1 MIDNQTLTDF
11 KSRHRGGGS
20 CGVIWRKAPSGIRV
34 PGMGSGT
41 ATTLDVFR
49 PRYDLPAWTASGR
62 EEGIESAAFSSGAA
76 LALLDRA
83 LADPDGMMPAALL
96 RDRLA
101 LGAAEACLKF
111 EGRRAN
117 EAEIRDAA
125 CLTRAGDALG
135 PAGGMFDR
143 WRRTARIDL
152 ARKDRAD
159 QLSKVLPD
167 DVAALFAE
175 RVRDLPGPGG
185 SGSSPVAR
193 AAAALAEAL
202 RARPREETSALIV
215 ADAVLARTL
224 GWRRPVPLLAASLT
238 RRDLAAAADGGSDA
252 VEACHRAAALSAGAA
267 LRLAVDLERRAARL
281 AAVAP
286 KLRTRG
292 AERALGLFLA
302 RDSVSPAMLAPAIFS
317 GQAGMS
323 GRAARRLCDRLT
335 ALGAVRELTGRAT
348 FRLYGL

>member
-1 MIDNQTLTDF
+1 MWFLVRDEGGSDGWTAATGAIGDAASCGFLETGRLRGPRRYDSGRPAEEIRLTLVMIDNQTLSDF

-20 CGVIWRKAPSGIRV
+20 CGIIWRKAPSGIRV

-49 PRYDLPAWTASGR
+49 PRDDLPAWTASGR
-62 EEGIESAAFSSGAA
+62 EEGIELAAFSSGAA

-143 WRRTARIDL
+143 WRRMARIDL

-159 QLSKVLPD
+159 RSPRSFRTTWPRSSRSGSGICRARADREAVLSRGRRRRWPKRCGR
-167 DVAALFAE
+167 A
-175 RVRDLPGPGG
+175 RVR
-185 SGSSPVAR
+185 
-193 AAAALAEAL
+193 
-202 RARPREETSALIV
+202 RPR
-215 ADAVLARTL
+215 R
-224 GWRRPVPLLAASLT
+224 
-238 RRDLAAAADGGSDA
+238 
-252 VEACHRAAALSAGAA
+252 
-267 LRLAVDLERRAARL
+267 
-281 AAVAP
+281 
-286 KLRTRG
+286 
-292 AERALGLFLA
+292 
-302 RDSVSPAMLAPAIFS
+302 
-317 GQAGMS
+317 
-323 GRAARRLCDRLT
+323 
-335 ALGAVRELTGRAT
+335 
-348 FRLYGL
+348 